1 MPVDVGPEK
10 RVGVAADTLKIVA
23 PRGARTVER
32 VLGAKD
38 RWEIPKWVYVD
49 RGLPVPD
56 DRMVVGALGPGA
68 IVLSGGA
75 VIYSHPTGGPLSD
88 SSYVLPGAIRARTQD
103 LRAIAPNLTPG
114 MAVYLY

>member
-1 MPVDVGPEK
+1 MPIEVGREK
-10 RVGVAADTLKIVA
+10 RVGSPPDTIHIAA

-38 RWEIPKWVYVD
+38 RWEVPRWVFID
-49 RGLPVPD
+49 RNVPVPD
-56 DRMVVGALGPGA
+56 DRGVPGVLGPGA

-75 VIYSHPTGGPLSD
+75 VIYAPPKEGLLSD
-88 SSYVLPGAIRARTQD
+88 SAYVLPGAIRARAQD

-114 MAVYLY
+114 MSVYLY